1 MTSVVS
7 RSNAAVILVLLSA
20 GQFANGLRTAFLQS
34 SSKMTPS
41 SIASP
46 PRTHYGSLSPLA
58 PTPIRTP
65 LPNLQ
70 MSSPTPSEDDDDL
83 DSYGYEDDYEPLG
96 DGVDSISWLPPLAP
110 TPDSPPTPPPKITTT
125 SSPDS
130 KVLPLFPLGG
140 IVYTP
145 NSEHVLNIFEPRYRQ
160 MYNDILMNGTKR
172 FVVAMSHPE
181 IEGTFAKVGVV
192 FQLEDLKE
200 VSEQTGDQIKYVCN
214 HKVVGR
220 VLIHRVLNPEVWN
233 TRETYL
239 RVEGLVIDE
248 TDGEDEDEK
257 DKTVTNDN
265 DDDDDEDDDDD
276 DDEDGTKKDPN
287 VTGKDE
293 AISKAA
299 YSTLLAALSKS
310 QNPPPPPSKKELRF
324 RESFKALV
332 DKQHKIEEDIRFTEA
347 SVSTLA
353 VAPGGGD
360 DGLWMTVRLWQSFIE
375 QRLVGRQNEM
385 QMEFQKKLIA
395 FLKQEKGLEENELP
409 SAIGFDDLSP
419 SLQQEV
425 KDLQK
430 RMQQELKPLV
440 LESTLTI
447 QKVLECDDHGERVDL
462 LRYFVDAEKRRLDA
476 KATLKGM
483 FSGSPDAVT
492 EAFVEKGDEVAVVEE
507 EKEEEKI
514 DEDGDLSR
522 DDVAGMMGLDADVGD
537 AKGSLFTDEPDAF
550 Q

>member
-1 MTSVVS
+1 MVTVTSC
-7 RSNAAVILVLLSA
+7 NAAIVVLLSA
-20 GQFANGLRTAFLQS
+20 CQFVNGFPTAFLQS
-34 SSKMTPS
+34 PKITLTSS
-41 SIASP
+41 SP
-46 PRTHYGSLSPLA
+46 ISTSTNNAFHGSMSLLPKCHTTKNQ
-58 PTPIRTP
+58 PF
-65 LPNLQ
+65 PNLK
-70 MSSPTPSEDDDDL
+70 MSQDDEDDGEEDD
-83 DSYGYEDDYEPLG
+83 DDYEPLR
-96 DGVDSISWLPPLAP
+96 DGVNSISWLPPLA
-110 TPDSPPTPPPKITTT
+110 TTDSTTITPPSPKITTT
-125 SSPDS
+125 STAES

-160 MYNDILMNGTKR
+160 MYNDILMNGSKQ

-181 IEGTFAKVGVV
+181 VEGTFAKVGVV

-220 VLIHRVLNPEVWN
+220 VLIHRVLNPEVWDS
-233 TRETYL
+233 RETYL
-239 RVEGLVIDE
+239 RVEGIVIDE
-248 TDGEDEDEK
+248 TDGEEEDEDGDEE
-257 DKTVTNDN
+257 N
-265 DDDDDEDDDDD
+265 DDEDDD
-276 DDEDGTKKDPN
+276 EDKDKDGNEP
-287 VTGKDE
+287 GKDE
-293 AISKAA
+293 VISNVA
-299 YSTLLAALSKS
+299 YNTLLSAVKKDENPTPPLSKEER
-310 QNPPPPPSKKELRF
+310 KLKA
-324 RESFKALV
+324 SFKALV
-332 DKQHKIEEDIRFTEA
+332 DKQHKIEEDIRFTES

-395 FLKQEKGLEENELP
+395 FLKKEKGLEENELP

-419 SLQQEV
+419 ALQQEV

-430 RMQQELKPLV
+430 RMQLELKPLV

-447 QKVLECDDHGERVDL
+447 QKVLECDDHSERVNL
-462 LRYFVDAEKRRLDA
+462 LRYFVDAEKKRLDA

-483 FSGSPDAVT
+483 FSGSPDAVA
-492 EAFVEKGDEVAVVEE
+492 EDFVEKGDDSVGKENVKDEEEGSDPSRNVVE
-507 EKEEEKI
+507 
-514 DEDGDLSR
+514 
-522 DDVAGMMGLDADVGD
+522 MMNLDADIGD

>member
-1 MTSVVS
+1 MITASCG
-7 RSNAAVILVLLSA
+7 NLVILLLLSA
-20 GQFANGLRTAFLQS
+20 VEVVKSFPTAFLIS
-34 SSKMTPS
+34 PEIISS
-41 SIASP
+41 SIASTSAAFSSTSNP
-46 PRTHYGSLSPLA
+46 NYGSILSQ
-58 PTPIRTP
+58 PTCYHTKRLTYPILRMSQS
-65 LPNLQ
+65 PNEDEED
-70 MSSPTPSEDDDDL
+70 EDDD
-83 DSYGYEDDYEPLG
+83 EFEPLG
-96 DGVDSISWLPPLAP
+96 DGVDSISWLPPLANNP
-110 TPDSPPTPPPKITTT
+110 SSPPPSPPKITT
-125 SSPDS
+125 SSTAES

-172 FVVAMSHPE
+172 FVVSMSHPE
-181 IEGTFAKVGVV
+181 REGTFAKVGVV

-233 TRETYL
+233 SRETYL
-239 RVEGLVIDE
+239 RVEGVVIDE
-248 TDGEDEDEK
+248 TDAEDEENSDGEEGEEEE
-257 DKTVTNDN
+257 
-265 DDDDDEDDDDD
+265 DDDDDED
-276 DDEDGTKKDPN
+276 KKDGEN
-287 VTGKDE
+287 TEKDE

-299 YSTLLAALSKS
+299 YDTLLTALSKS
-310 QNPPPPPSKKELRF
+310 KNPPPPPSKQERRF
-324 RESFKALV
+324 KESFKALV

-353 VAPGGGD
+353 VAPGGGE

-447 QKVLECDDHGERVDL
+447 QKVLECNDHGERVDL

-476 KATLKGM
+476 KSTLQGM

-492 EAFVEKGDEVAVVEE
+492 EDFVEKDDENDNNEGRE
-507 EKEEEKI
+507 RNK
-514 DEDGDLSR
+514 DEGGGSSR
-522 DDVAGMMGLDADVGD
+522 DVAEMMNQDADIGD
-537 AKGSLFTDEPDAF
+537 TKGSLYTDEPDAF

>member
-1 MTSVVS
+1 MVTVTSC
-7 RSNAAVILVLLSA
+7 NAAIVVLLSA
-20 GQFANGLRTAFLQS
+20 CQFVNGFPTAFLQS
-34 SSKMTPS
+34 PKITLTSS
-41 SIASP
+41 SP
-46 PRTHYGSLSPLA
+46 ISTSTNNAFHGSMSLLPKCHTTKNQ
-58 PTPIRTP
+58 PF
-65 LPNLQ
+65 PNLK
-70 MSSPTPSEDDDDL
+70 MSQDDEDDDEED
-83 DSYGYEDDYEPLG
+83 DDDYEPLR
-96 DGVDSISWLPPLAP
+96 DGVNSISWLPPLA
-110 TPDSPPTPPPKITTT
+110 TTDSTTITPPSPKITTT
-125 SSPDS
+125 STAES

-160 MYNDILMNGTKR
+160 MYNDILMNGSKQ

-181 IEGTFAKVGVV
+181 VEGTFAKVGVV

-220 VLIHRVLNPEVWN
+220 VLIHRVLNPEVWDS
-233 TRETYL
+233 RETYL
-239 RVEGLVIDE
+239 RVEGIVIDE
-248 TDGEDEDEK
+248 TDGEEEDEDGDEE
-257 DKTVTNDN
+257 N
-265 DDDDDEDDDDD
+265 DDEDDD
-276 DDEDGTKKDPN
+276 EDKDKDGNEP
-287 VTGKDE
+287 GKDE
-293 AISKAA
+293 VISNVA
-299 YSTLLAALSKS
+299 YNTLLSAVKKDENPTPPLSKEER
-310 QNPPPPPSKKELRF
+310 KLKA
-324 RESFKALV
+324 SFKALV
-332 DKQHKIEEDIRFTEA
+332 DKQHKIEEDIRFTES

-395 FLKQEKGLEENELP
+395 FLKKEKGLEENELP

-419 SLQQEV
+419 ALQQEV

-430 RMQQELKPLV
+430 RMQLELKPLV

-447 QKVLECDDHGERVDL
+447 QKVLECDDHSERVNL
-462 LRYFVDAEKRRLDA
+462 LRYFVDAEKKRLDA

-483 FSGSPDAVT
+483 FSGSPDAVA
-492 EAFVEKGDEVAVVEE
+492 EGFVEKGDDSVGKEKVKDEEEESDSSRNVVE
-507 EKEEEKI
+507 
-514 DEDGDLSR
+514 
-522 DDVAGMMGLDADVGD
+522 MMNLDADIGD